1 MFAFIS
7 PGPMQILFFF
17 LVLVVWKSFF
27 SKRNGFASKVLLG
40 LALMTFIWLVLGVSY
55 FSAQHPVANR
65 NANSNS
71 LTHPPQISTE
81 QIWQH
86 LTTPQIVLDNKT
98 NEKLVEEIDLT
109 EPEEPEPPR
118 PAWVDLPPK
127 QIGNVYRV
135 AISSGPYKTKPE
147 CYHALEMLLG
157 KEVQQRIEHLM
168 PGAKIPDSA
177 QLGITTKY
185 ILQEICNKNKTWV
198 ETTEASFGK
207 MKQVHVQMEFTAA
220 TEKHLQTT
228 FRNHQR
234 QARVAKVG
242 GIAGLGLG
250 GLTLLYGLLKIA
262 NKESLTQ
269 RRGDA
274 EEN

>member
-1 MFAFIS
+1 MRFALLSLLLLAGIVLWRSNASKRRGLAMAVLRIF
-7 PGPMQILFFF
+7 GL
-17 LVLVVWKSFF
+17 LVLV
-27 SKRNGFASKVLLG
+27 LLG
-40 LALMTFIWLVLGVSY
+40 WMWVTYS
-55 FSAQHPVANR
+55 SSQHPLANR
-65 NANSNS
+65 VTNAKDSS
-71 LTHPPQISTE
+71 HASQITTE

-98 NEKLVEEIDLT
+98 DEKPTEEINLAEPEKT
-109 EPEEPEPPR
+109 EPTH

-147 CYHALEMLLG
+147 CYHALEILLG

-168 PGAKIPDSA
+168 PDAKIPDPA
-177 QLGITTKY
+177 QLGISTEY

-220 TEKHLQTT
+220 TEKHLQTA
-228 FRNHQR
+228 FRNHLR
-234 QARVAKVG
+234 QDRVAKVG

-250 GLTLLYGLLKIA
+250 SLVLLYGLLKWTPRP
-262 NKESLTQ
+262 N
-269 RRGDA
+269 G
-274 EEN
+274 